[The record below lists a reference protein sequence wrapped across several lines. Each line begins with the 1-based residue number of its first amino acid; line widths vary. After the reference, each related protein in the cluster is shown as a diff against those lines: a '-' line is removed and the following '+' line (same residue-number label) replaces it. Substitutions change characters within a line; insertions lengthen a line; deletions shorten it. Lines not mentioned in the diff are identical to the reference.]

1 MHTVIFMKTESKEA
15 LPEVVL
21 DTLRKLGGDIRTA
34 RKRRGLTAK
43 DLAKRARV
51 TRPTLAK
58 LEKGEPG
65 VSLGILTHVLWV
77 LELDYRVGELVDPGE
92 DAMGTAITV
101 RSLPERVRGHNRR
114 TSDDSKYDF

>member
-1 MHTVIFMKTESKEA
+1 MRTEAKES

-43 DLAKRARV
+43 DLATRARV

>member
-1 MHTVIFMKTESKEA
+1 MHTVLCMRTEAKES

-43 DLAKRARV
+43 DLATRARV